1 MAKYAPFYLVAN
13 NFLKYPS
20 IIESMFGACNTVS
33 KNEKFTVYF
42 AER

>member
-20 IIESMFGACNTVS
+20 IIEPTFGACNTVS
-33 KNEKFTVYF
+33 KNEKFTVYC